1 LPLKNAK
8 KVIKMRGNSKL
19 SWCAIALLILTLIL
33 SSQPVSA
40 GGEDALLGDV
50 ELIPVP
56 ASQGEGG
63 PITIEANIPFY
74 SGCCYPL
81 YAYDVSAVLN
91 LPSNVEIIS
100 GPTPAK
106 YSKVEATAGG
116 EPTWV
121 KITWIVK
128 SMVAGEYTIG
138 VAVNT
143 QNCGSSEGSAVISVT
158 EGCVI
163 SIPEVYPEK
172 PSTERD
178 LYINV
183 EAMSPI
189 EGVYIEEATFYYV
202 TKGSELS
209 NIKAKNEILN
219 LGKSKTQEGNP
230 ISMEPIPDKENFFS
244 VKVPKQDS
252 FSYLHYWIVATDNH
266 GNKTTSPVYILKIED
281 MAYSNFILGLAIWT
295 PMILLLI
302 TIIIIVLLMRHT
314 KKVDS
319 NAKGLLV
326 LGTSRLSQKGIKT
339 KFNVR
344 RWNRRLYIGFGIFVT
359 IGCAVFIWALT
370 SDQLSEMLYI
380 IGGGL

>member
-1 LPLKNAK
+1 MEMWGK
-8 KVIKMRGNSKL
+8 SKL
-19 SWCAIALLILTLIL
+19 SMCVIALLITTLVL

-50 ELIPVP
+50 ELTPVP

-81 YAYDVSAVLN
+81 YAYDVTATLN

-100 GPTPAK
+100 GPSPAK
-106 YSKVEATAGG
+106 HSKIEATAGG

-121 KITWIVK
+121 KITWVVK

-138 VAVNT
+138 VTVNT
-143 QNCGSSEGSAVISVT
+143 QNCGSSEDSAIITVT

-172 PSTERD
+172 PSTDRD

-189 EGVYIEEATFYYV
+189 EGIYIEKATLYYAS
-202 TKGSELS
+202 KGSELT
-209 NIKAKNEILN
+209 NVKAKNEILN
-219 LGKSKTQEGNP
+219 LGKSKTQEGIP
-230 ISMEPIPDKENFFS
+230 ILMEPITDKENFFS

-281 MAYSNFILGLAIWT
+281 MAYSNFILGLAIWS
-295 PMILLLI
+295 PIILLLFSI
-302 TIIIIVLLMRHT
+302 TIIVLLVRHSN
-314 KKVDS
+314 KVDS
-319 NAKGLLV
+319 EAKGLLV
-326 LGTSRLSQKGIKT
+326 LGTSRLSQKGLKT
-339 KFNVR
+339 KFNLK
-344 RWNRRLYIGFGIFVT
+344 RWNKRLYLAFGIFVT
-359 IGCAVFIWALT
+359 IGCLVFIWALT
-370 SDQLSEMLYI
+370 SDQLGELLYV
-380 IGGGL
+380 IGGGM